1 MKSPAQINYLHT
13 ACTYIWKQLSLI
25 PFILSVLKFLAH
37 VASNDKSRPGKKNFL
52 LIPNSS
58 TDTCIQN
65 VTVTLLVIWT
75 MECAMGLVSAAVS
88 LMLTRHRPGVTS
100 VKLAIGTLV
109 LTTPWAAKVCIHIV
123 LCGPYSI

>member
-1 MKSPAQINYLHT
+1 MH
-13 ACTYIWKQLSLI
+13 
-25 PFILSVLKFLAH
+25 
-37 VASNDKSRPGKKNFL
+37 DKNRPGKNVKSLL

-58 TDTCIQN
+58 TDTCMQH
-65 VTVTLLVIWT
+65 VTVTLLVTW
-75 MECAMGLVSAAVS
+75 MMVCAMRLVSAAAS

-123 LCGPYSI
+123 LCGPYSIWTLSVPLVWHNSL